1 MICPG
6 CGHGIGPRARFC
18 EVCGAPVPE
27 AAGGAPAGS
36 DPGSRA
42 RVYAALPALIAYLQR
57 EGRVSY
63 RALELVFNGD
73 RVFLD
78 AAREELTF
86 RRLARDED
94 GQGLVWTGEPM
105 PAVGPIS
112 DPVRAQPALAP
123 PAEPLPAALAPAP
136 QDVDQAERRQL
147 TVMFCDLADSTV
159 LAGRL
164 DAEDLREV
172 IRSYQATA
180 AAVVDRYGG
189 HIAQYL
195 GDGLLVYLGWPEAHE
210 DDASRAVHAGLEIA
224 EAIATTLN
232 PRLTSDK
239 GVRLSVRVGIHTGPV
254 VVGAMG
260 GDGRRENLATG
271 ETVNIAAR
279 LEGLA
284 AHGTV
289 VISDA
294 TSRLVRDAFVL
305 EALGPT
311 ALKGVAEPMSV
322 YRVLGPAEAGE
333 IDPMAATAPFVVGR
347 GEEVGLLRRLW
358 EQCKEGLG
366 HAVLVSGTAGI
377 GKSTVVDVLRA
388 HVKEEGLARLVFRC
402 SPYHRNIALY
412 PVVTHL
418 ENLLQLG
425 RRDPPRVKLD
435 KLEEGLRRSGL
446 PLEEA
451 VPLFASLFS
460 IPVPEESYSAL
471 DLTPVERKQR
481 TFDALVAWLLGEA
494 ERHPVLTAWEDL
506 HWADPSTLEVL
517 GLVLEQAPTV
527 PMLHVLTF
535 RPEFE
540 LPWPRRSHMT
550 PITLHRL
557 ERPQVEALITHRVG
571 GKALPA
577 EVVSH
582 IVAKTDGV
590 PLYVEELTKML
601 LASPLLRAEGE
612 QYVLT
617 GPLSTASIPDT
628 LQDSLMAR
636 LDQLRAAKEV
646 AQLGAVLGREFAY
659 DVLRAIAP
667 MDEAAL
673 QDGLR
678 RLVGAELLYQR
689 GRPPRARYLFK
700 HALIQDAAY
709 ASLLRS
715 ARQQVHANVAQAL
728 TEKLP
733 ELAETQP
740 ELLAHHYAQAG
751 LVARALEHWQAAAAR
766 AIRRSADVEAVHS
779 IDQALAQLA
788 QLPPD
793 EARDRRE
800 LELQV
805 MKLGPLFA
813 VKGYASPE
821 NDAASGRA
829 LALCR
834 ALGDRETLFPTLYAR
849 WAAQYVAGRQGE
861 VHALSREYL
870 EQARAAGDDA
880 GILVGNR
887 IHAVAL
893 LMRGDTQ
900 GAEGLARQAL
910 SLYVPDRHQPLIARF
925 GQDMK
930 AQSSSYLAVSVALAG
945 RLDEAW
951 ALGEESLAHA
961 RGLNHINTLAY
972 TLWHIGVW
980 LAAILRMTDTVQRV
994 GAELLDLSRTHRLGL
1009 WGAMVSPFL
1018 GRGEVAEQALTVYR
1032 REFNGGLT
1040 VPQLLC
1046 HFGEDYLESG
1056 RTAEA
1061 RRVLTEAGDLMAQH
1075 GEVYWEPEL
1084 LRLRGRLAAAEERGA
1099 PAEAA
1104 TGFEAAIALARQQGA
1119 HLLELRAATDLARL
1133 RSAQGQRAAARKVL
1147 APVYASFTEGF
1158 HAKDLKEAK
1167 AVLDELETTG

>member
-1 MICPG
+1 MPPDNESHRKLAAILSADAVGYSRLMQADEPATVETLNAY
-6 CGHGIGPRARFC
+6 R
-18 EVCGAPVPE
+18 E
-27 AAGGAPAGS
+27 AM
-36 DPGSRA
+36 RLVIE
-42 RVYAALPALIAYLQR
+42 RHK
-57 EGRVSY
+57 GRVVNAPGD
-63 RALELVFNGD
+63 AL
-73 RVFLD
+73 
-78 AAREELTF
+78 
-86 RRLARDED
+86 LAEFAS
-94 GQGLVWTGEPM
+94 VVE
-105 PAVGPIS
+105 AV
-112 DPVRAQPALAP
+112 
-123 PAEPLPAALAPAP
+123 
-136 QDVDQAERRQL
+136 
-147 TVMFCDLADSTV
+147 
-159 LAGRL
+159 
-164 DAEDLREV
+164 
-172 IRSYQATA
+172 A
-180 AAVVDRYGG
+180 AAVEIQQNLEGRNTELPPERRMHFRIGVN
-189 HIAQYL
+189 L
-195 GDGLLVYLGWPEAHE
+195 GDVIEQE
-210 DDASRAVHAGLEIA
+210 DGTIY
-224 EAIATTLN
+224 
-232 PRLTSDK
+232 
-239 GVRLSVRVGIHTGPV
+239 
-254 VVGAMG
+254 
-260 GDGRRENLATG
+260 GDG
-271 ETVNIAAR
+271 VNIAAR

-284 AHGTV
+284 SPDTV
-289 VISDA
+289 LISQA
-294 TSRLVRDAFVL
+294 TSRLVGDAFTL
-305 EALGPT
+305 DALGPT
-311 ALKGVAEPMSV
+311 ALKGVAEPMPV
-322 YRVLGPAEAGE
+322 YRVLGSAEAGE
-333 IDPMAATAPFVVGR
+333 MEPAATRARFVVGR
-347 GEEVGLLRRLW
+347 GEEVGLLLRLW

-377 GKSTVVDVLRA
+377 GKSTVVEVLRA
-388 HVKEEGLARLVFRC
+388 HVREEGLARIVFRC

-412 PVVTHL
+412 PLVTHI

-425 RRDPPRVKLD
+425 RQDPPPVKLD
-435 KLEEGLRRSGL
+435 KLEEGPRRSGL

-451 VPLFASLFS
+451 VPLFAPLFS
-460 IPVPEESYSAL
+460 IPVPEERYPAV
-471 DLTPVERKQR
+471 DLTPPQHKQR
-481 TFDALVAWLLGEA
+481 TFDMLVAWLLGEA
-494 ERHPVLTAWEDL
+494 ERRPVLTAWEDL

-550 PITLHRL
+550 PITLNRL
-557 ERPQVEALITHRVG
+557 ERPQVEALITHRAG

-601 LASPLLRAEGE
+601 LASPLLREEGG
-612 QYVLT
+612 QHVLT
-617 GPLSTASIPDT
+617 GPLSTVAIPDT

-678 RLVGAELLYQR
+678 RLVEAELLYQR

-751 LVARALEHWQAAAAR
+751 LLVPALDHWQAAAER
-766 AIRRSADVEAVHS
+766 TIRRSANVEAIHS

-805 MKLGPLFA
+805 MKLGPLIA

-821 NDAASGRA
+821 LDAASGRA

-834 ALGDRETLFPTLYAR
+834 TLGDRDTLFPTLYAR
-849 WAAQYVAGRQGE
+849 WAAQYVLGHQGE
-861 VHALSREYL
+861 VYALSREYL
-870 EQARAAGDDA
+870 EQARAAADDA

-893 LMRGDTQ
+893 LMRGDTE
-900 GAEGLARQAL
+900 GAQGLARQAL
-910 SLYVPDRHQPLIARF
+910 SLYVPERHQPLIARF
-925 GQDMK
+925 GQDLK
-930 AQSSSYLAVSVALAG
+930 VQSLNYLAVSVALAG
-945 RLDEAW
+945 RLDLAW

-961 RGLNHINTLAY
+961 RSLNHINTLGY

-994 GAELLDLSRTHRLGL
+994 GAELLDLSRAHRLGF
-1009 WGAMVSPFL
+1009 WEAL
-1018 GRGEVAEQALTVYR
+1018 GRAFLERGAAAEQALSLYR
-1032 REFNGGLT
+1032 REFNGGLI
-1040 VPQLLC
+1040 V
-1046 HFGEDYLESG
+1046 
-1056 RTAEA
+1056 
-1061 RRVLTEAGDLMAQH
+1061 
-1075 GEVYWEPEL
+1075 PEL
-1084 LRLRGRLAAAEERGA
+1084 LC
-1099 PAEAA
+1099 
-1104 TGFEAAIALARQQGA
+1104 QS
-1119 HLLELRAATDLARL
+1119 LE
-1133 RSAQGQRAAARKVL
+1133 GEIV
-1147 APVYASFTEGF
+1147 E
-1158 HAKDLKEAK
+1158 
-1167 AVLDELETTG
+1167 

>member
-1 MICPG
+1 M
-6 CGHGIGPRARFC
+6 
-18 EVCGAPVPE
+18 
-27 AAGGAPAGS
+27 
-36 DPGSRA
+36 
-42 RVYAALPALIAYLQR
+42 
-57 EGRVSY
+57 SY
-63 RALELVFNGD
+63 QVLACVFNGD
-73 RVFLD
+73 RTFLD
-78 AAREELTF
+78 EARKELTF

-94 GQGLVWTGEPM
+94 GLGLVWTGEPM
-105 PAVGPIS
+105 PVLGPVS
-112 DPVRAQPALAP
+112 NPAREQASLAP
-123 PAEPLPAALAPAP
+123 PGAERLPSALGPAP
-136 QDVDQAERRQL
+136 EDLAQAERRQL

-172 IRSYQATA
+172 IRSYQASA
-180 AAVVDRYGG
+180 AEVVERYGG
-189 HIAQYL
+189 HIAQFL

-210 DDASRAVHAGLEIA
+210 DDASRAVLAALGIV
-224 EAIATTLN
+224 EAMATTLN
-232 PRLTSDK
+232 PRLTRDK

-279 LEGLA
+279 LEGRA
-284 AHGTV
+284 SPDTV
-289 VISDA
+289 LVSQA
-294 TSRLVRDAFVL
+294 TSRLVGNAFVL
-305 EALGPT
+305 EALGPMT
-311 ALKGVAEPMSV
+311 LKGVAEPMPV

-333 IDPMAATAPFVVGR
+333 IEPAAASVPFVIGR

-366 HAVLVSGTAGI
+366 HAVLVSGVAGI

-388 HVKEEGLARLVFRC
+388 HVRAEGVPCIVFRC
-402 SPYHRNIALY
+402 SPYHRNVPLY
-412 PVVTHL
+412 PLVTHM

-425 RRDPPRVKLD
+425 RQDPPNVKLN
-435 KLEEGLRRSGL
+435 KLEEWLRRSGV
-446 PLEEA
+446 PLEEV
-451 VPLFASLFS
+451 VPLFAAVFA
-460 IPVPEESYSAL
+460 IPVPEERYPAL
-471 DLTPVERKQR
+471 DLTPPERKQR

-494 ERHPVLTAWEDL
+494 ERRAVLAAWEDL

-517 GLVLEQAPTV
+517 GLVLDQTPTV

-540 LPWPRRSHMT
+540 LPWSRRSHMT
-550 PITLHRL
+550 PITLNRL
-557 ERPQVEALITHRVG
+557 ERPQVEALITHRTG

-601 LASPLLRAEGE
+601 LTSPLLRAEGD

-617 GPLSTASIPDT
+617 GPLSTVSIPDT

-678 RLVGAELLYQR
+678 RLVEAELLYQR
-689 GRPPRARYLFK
+689 GRPPRARYVFK

-709 ASLLRS
+709 SSLLRS

-751 LVARALEHWQAAAAR
+751 LLAPALEHWQAAAGR
-766 AIRRSADVEAVHS
+766 AIRRSASVEAMHS

-793 EARDRRE
+793 EVRDRRE

-805 MKLGPLFA
+805 MKLGPLIA

-821 NDAASGRA
+821 LDAASGRA

-834 ALGDRETLFPTLYAR
+834 TLGDRETLFPTLYAR
-849 WAAQYVAGRQGE
+849 WAAQYVLGHQGE
-861 VHALSREYL
+861 VHALSGEYL

-880 GILVGNR
+880 AILVGNR

-910 SLYVPDRHQPLIARF
+910 SLYVPERHQPLTARF
-925 GQDMK
+925 GQDLK
-930 AQSSSYLAVSVALAG
+930 VQSLNYLAVSVALTG

-961 RGLNHINTLAY
+961 RSLNHGNTLGY

-994 GAELLDLSRTHRLGL
+994 ASELLELSRAHRLGF
-1009 WGAMVSPFL
+1009 WGAIARPFL
-1018 GRGEVAEQALTVYR
+1018 ERGEAAEQALSLYR
-1032 REFNGGLT
+1032 REFNGGLI
-1040 VPQLLC
+1040 VPELLC
-1046 HFGEDYLESG
+1046 RLGDDYLGSG
-1056 RTAEA
+1056 RTADA
-1061 RRVLTEAGDLMAQH
+1061 RRVLAEAGDLVEQH

-1084 LRLRGRLAAAEERGA
+1084 FRLRGRLAAAEERDA
-1099 PAEAA
+1099 SPTAVTA
-1104 TGFEAAIALARQQGA
+1104 FERALALARQRGA
-1119 HLLELRAATDLARL
+1119 HLLELRAATDLARFL
-1133 RSAQGQRAAARKVL
+1133 SAQGQGAAARRAL
-1147 APVYASFTEGF
+1147 APVYAAFNEGF
-1158 HAKDLKEAK
+1158 RAADLEEAK
-1167 AVLDELETTG
+1167 AVLDELETGGRGAGAEP

>member
-1 MICPG
+1 MICAR
-6 CGHGIGPRARFC
+6 CSHEVGPRARFC
-18 EVCGAPVPE
+18 EACGAPLLE
-27 AAGGAPAGS
+27 ACAGGTTESIPSA
-36 DPGSRA
+36 RL
-42 RVYAALPALIAYLQR
+42 RVYAALPALIAFLQR

-63 RALELVFNGD
+63 QAIAHVFNGD
-73 RVFLD
+73 QAFLE

-86 RRLARDED
+86 KRLARDEH
-94 GQGLVWTGEPM
+94 GQGLVWTAEPM
-105 PAVGPIS
+105 PGLPPTA
-112 DPVRAQPALAP
+112 DFARAQPASPAAAAARAPAP
-123 PAEPLPAALAPAP
+123 PAPE
-136 QDVDQAERRQL
+136 DIGQAGRRQL

-172 IRSYQATA
+172 IRAYQASA
-180 AAVVDRYGG
+180 ADVVQRFGG

-210 DDASRAVHAGLEIA
+210 DDASRAVRAGLGIV

-232 PRLTSDK
+232 PRLVRDK
-239 GVRLSVRVGIHTGPV
+239 GVQLAVRVGIHTGPV
-254 VVGAMG
+254 VVGAMGG

-284 AHGTV
+284 SPNTV
-289 VISDA
+289 VISQA
-294 TSRLVRDAFVL
+294 TSRLVHDTFAL

-311 ALKGVAEPMSV
+311 TLKGVAEPMSV
-322 YRVLGPAEAGE
+322 YRVRGLAEADE
-333 IDPMAATAPFVVGR
+333 AEPRPVSAPIVVGR

-377 GKSTVVDVLRA
+377 GKSTVVEILRA
-388 HVKEEGLARLVFRC
+388 HVREEGLPRIVFRC
-402 SPYHRNIALY
+402 SPYHRNIPLY
-412 PVVTHL
+412 PLVTHI
-418 ENLLQLG
+418 ETLLQVG
-425 RRDPPRVKLD
+425 RGEPPEVKLH
-435 KLEEGLRRSGL
+435 KLEAVLGQSGL
-446 PLEEA
+446 PVEET
-451 VPLFASLFS
+451 VPLFAPLLSL
-460 IPVPEESYSAL
+460 PLPEGRYPAL
-471 DLTPVERKQR
+471 DLTPLERKQR
-481 TFDALVAWLLGEA
+481 TFDTLVAWLLGEA

-550 PITLHRL
+550 PITLNRL
-557 ERPQVEALITHRVG
+557 ERPQVEALITHRAG
-571 GKALPA
+571 GKTLPA

-601 LASPLLRAEGE
+601 LESSLLRAEGD
-612 QYVLT
+612 QYLLT
-617 GPLSTASIPDT
+617 GPLSSASIPDT

-659 DVLRAIAP
+659 DVLQAIAP
-667 MDEAAL
+667 MDETAL

-678 RLVGAELLYQR
+678 RLVEAELLYQR

-733 ELAETQP
+733 ELADTQP

-751 LVARALEHWQAAAAR
+751 LLAPALTHWQAAAER
-766 AIRRSADVEAVHS
+766 AIRRSANVEAIHS

-788 QLPPD
+788 LLPPD
-793 EARDRRE
+793 EGRDRRE
-800 LELQV
+800 LELQA

-813 VKGYASPE
+813 VKGYTSPE
-821 NDAASGRA
+821 LDAASGRA

-834 ALGDRETLFPTLYAR
+834 TLGDRETLFPTLYAR
-849 WAAQYVAGRQGE
+849 WAAQYVLGHQGE
-861 VHALSREYL
+861 VYALSREYL

-893 LMRGDTQ
+893 LMRGDTE

-910 SLYVPDRHQPLIARF
+910 SLYVPERHQPLIARF
-925 GQDMK
+925 GQDLK
-930 AQSSSYLAVSVALAG
+930 VQSLNYLAINTALKG

-961 RGLNHINTLAY
+961 RSLNHINTLAY
-972 TLWHIGVW
+972 TLWHIVW
-980 LAAILRMTDTVQRV
+980 LAAILRMTDTVQRL
-994 GAELLDLSRTHRLGL
+994 GAELLDLSRAHRLGL
-1009 WGAMVSPFL
+1009 WEAMGRPFL
-1018 GRGEVAEQALTVYR
+1018 ERSEAAEQALSLYR
-1032 REFNGGLT
+1032 REFNGGLF
-1040 VPQLLC
+1040 VPQVLC
-1046 HFGEDYLESG
+1046 HVGDDYLESS
-1056 RTAEA
+1056 RTADA
-1061 RRVLTEAGDLMAQH
+1061 RRVLTEAGDVMEQH

-1084 LRLRGRLAAAEERGA
+1084 LRLSGRLAAAEGA
-1099 PAEAA
+1099 PVEAVTA
-1104 TGFEAAIALARQQGA
+1104 FERALGLARERGA
-1119 HLLELRAATDLARL
+1119 HLLELRAAVDLARL
-1133 RSAQGQRAAARKVL
+1133 QAAQGQPLEARKVL
-1147 APVYASFTEGF
+1147 APIYGLFTDGVDM
-1158 HAKDLKEAK
+1158 ADVQEAR
-1167 AVLDELETTG
+1167 AVLAGLDG

>member
-1 MICPG
+1 MVCPG
-6 CGHGIGPRARFC
+6 CRHEVGPHARFC
-18 EVCGAPVPE
+18 EACGARVLE
-27 AAGGAPAGS
+27 AVAGGTAGS
-36 DPGSRA
+36 RPGSRD
-42 RVYAALPALIAYLQR
+42 RVYAALPALIAFLER

-63 RALELVFNGD
+63 RVLAHVFNGD
-73 RVFLD
+73 QAFLD
-78 AAREELTF
+78 EAREELTF
-86 RRLARDED
+86 RRLARDEH
-94 GQGLVWTGEPM
+94 GQGLVWTGEPT
-105 PAVGPIS
+105 PALAPS
-112 DPVRAQPALAP
+112 LDLARAQPAP
-123 PAEPLPAALAPAP
+123 PAQAPVVPAAAPA
-136 QDVDQAERRQL
+136 DVGQAERRQL

-180 AAVVDRYGG
+180 AEVVDRYGG

-232 PRLTSDK
+232 PRLMRDK
-239 GVRLSVRVGIHTGPV
+239 GVQLSVRVGIHTGPV

-284 AHGTV
+284 SPGTV
-289 VISDA
+289 VISEA
-294 TSRLVRDAFVL
+294 TSRLVREAFAL

-311 ALKGVAEPMSV
+311 ALKGVAEPMMV

-333 IDPMAATAPFVVGR
+333 IEPAVAGAPFVVGR

-366 HAVLVSGTAGI
+366 HAVLVSGAAGI
-377 GKSTVVDVLRA
+377 GKSTVVEVLRA
-388 HVKEEGLARLVFRC
+388 HVREEGLPRIVFRC

-412 PVVTHL
+412 PLVTHL
-418 ENLLQLG
+418 ESLLQLG
-425 RRDPPRVKLD
+425 RQDPPSVKLD

-446 PLEEA
+446 PLEET
-451 VPLFASLFS
+451 VPLFAALFS
-460 IPVPEESYSAL
+460 IPVPEERYPAL
-471 DLTPVERKQR
+471 DLAPPQHKQR
-481 TFDALVAWLLGEA
+481 TFDAIVAWLLGEA

-517 GLVLEQAPTV
+517 GLVLDQAPTV

-550 PITLHRL
+550 PITLNRL
-557 ERPQVEALITHRVG
+557 ERPQVEALITHRAG
-571 GKALPA
+571 GKTLPA

-582 IVAKTDGV
+582 IVVKTDGV

-617 GPLSTASIPDT
+617 GPLSTVSIPDT

-667 MDEAAL
+667 MDETAL

-678 RLVGAELLYQR
+678 RLVEAELLYQR

-733 ELAETQP
+733 ELAKTQP
-740 ELLAHHYAQAG
+740 ELLAHHYTQAG
-751 LVARALEHWQAAAAR
+751 LLGPALQHWHAAAER
-766 AIRRSADVEAVHS
+766 AIRRSAYVEAIHS
-779 IDQALAQLA
+779 IDQGLAQLA

-793 EARDRRE
+793 ETRDRRE

-805 MKLGPLFA
+805 MKLGPLLP
-813 VKGYASPE
+813 VSGYASPE
-821 NDAASGRA
+821 LDAASGRA

-834 ALGDRETLFPTLYAR
+834 TLGDRETLFPTLYAR
-849 WAAQYVAGRQGE
+849 WAAQYVLGHEHE
-861 VHALSREYL
+861 VYALSYEYL
-870 EQARAAGDDA
+870 DEARAAGDDA
-880 GILVGNR
+880 GILLGNR
-887 IHAVAL
+887 MHAVAL
-893 LMRGDTQ
+893 LMRGDTN
-900 GAEGLARQAL
+900 GAEGLARQAV
-910 SLYVPDRHQPLIARF
+910 SLYVPERHRPLIARF
-925 GQDMK
+925 GQDLK
-930 AQSSSYLAVSVALAG
+930 VQSLNYLAVSVALAG

-961 RGLNHINTLAY
+961 RSLNHVNTLGY
-972 TLWHIGVW
+972 TLWHVGVW
-980 LAAILRMTDTVQRV
+980 LAAILRMTDTLQRA
-994 GAELLDLSRTHRLGL
+994 GAELLDLSRAHRLGF
-1009 WGAMVSPFL
+1009 WEAL
-1018 GRGEVAEQALTVYR
+1018 GRAFLERGEAAEQALTLYR
-1032 REFNGGLT
+1032 REFNGGLV

-1046 HFGEDYLESG
+1046 HLGDDYLGSN
-1056 RTAEA
+1056 RTADA

-1084 LRLRGRLAAAEERGA
+1084 LRLRGRLAAAERPDA
-1099 PAEAA
+1099 PEEAA
-1104 TGFEAAIALARQQGA
+1104 TSFERALALARQRGA
-1119 HLLELRAATDLARL
+1119 HLLALRAATDLTRL
-1133 RSAQGQRAAARKVL
+1133 RSAQGQRVKARQVL

-1158 HAKDLKEAK
+1158 AAEDLKEAK
-1167 AVLDELETTG
+1167 AVLDELDARG